1 MNDELSQRLQA
12 YVVERLPDEE
22 NPRVRALER
31 IHGGASR
38 ETYRFRLSLG
48 AGPEQRGRPL
58 ILRRDPPGSCI
69 ETDRRNEFEAYRAF
83 ADTSLGVPVPEMLWL
98 EEDERWL
105 EHPFFVM
112 QEITGYEASP
122 VAITQPPYADHAEA
136 YGREKY
142 EILGRIARA
151 KPERIGILS
160 HFTAPAP
167 ADCWQRELA
176 RWEEVLDEDEPG
188 PQPIIRAAI
197 RWLRAHPPPPPLR
210 VGMVHGDYRT
220 GNFLYDRRGGIHGIL
235 DWEMAHLGDPLED
248 LAWGLNPIWRF
259 ARDGRAG
266 GLAPRED
273 AIRIWER
280 ASGLRADPVALRWW
294 EVFSCVKGQSIW
306 MSGAHEFAAGVN
318 QDPILVIAAWLMGNS
333 QDRAILDA
341 LGRMS

>member
-1 MNDELSQRLQA
+1 MSDHLAQRLQA
-12 YVVERLPDEE
+12 YVAQRLPDAE
-22 NPRVRALER
+22 NPRVVALER

-48 AGPEQRGRPL
+48 EGAEQRERPL

-83 ADTSLGVPVPEMLWL
+83 ADESLGVPVPEMLWL

-105 EHPFFVM
+105 GHPFFVM

-122 VAITQPPYADHAEA
+122 VAISQPPYAEYAEA

-151 KPERIGILS
+151 EPRGIGLLA
-160 HFTAPAP
+160 HFAAPAP
-167 ADCWQRELA
+167 GDCWQRELA
-176 RWEEVLDEDEPG
+176 HWEEVLDEDEPG

-210 VGMVHGDYRT
+210 VGVVHGDYRT
-220 GNFLYDRRGGIHGIL
+220 GNFLYDRDGGIHGIL

-248 LAWGLNPIWRF
+248 LAWGFSPLF
-259 ARDGRAG
+259 DFQGSGLAG
-266 GLAPRED
+266 GLLERE
-273 AIRIWER
+273 AALRIWQES
-280 ASGLRADPVALRWW
+280 SGLDVDRDALQWW
-294 EVFSCVKGQSIW
+294 EVFTAVKGQAIW
-306 MSGAHEFAAGVN
+306 LSSGREFLEGKN
-318 QDPILVIAAWLMGNS
+318 PDPILAIASLSMVDK
-333 QDRAILDA
+333 QDRAALVA
-341 LGRMS
+341 LGRAS